1 MWWGQLQIFD
11 KDITKESIA
20 SFININTDI
29 PQKNSFAWRNN
40 NASEK
45 YEEGIFFLIQN
56 VLMETLYPLE

>member
-1 MWWGQLQIFD
+1 MFD

-20 SFININTDI
+20 SFINISIDS

-45 YEEGIFFLIQN
+45 YEEGIFFLIQD
-56 VLMETLYPLE
+56 VLLETLYLLE